1 MKHPSKEMLQTS
13 MPKLIPEVA
22 EALPMNKCY
31 RQNIPEIFCNYKN
44 AVNVSKDLHTKVAE
58 MLAQFE
64 KKHDA
69 EYFYSNY
76 FSTIVKES
84 EKYFLNI
91 EKSASTL
98 LASRLADK
106 LFSFFRTPQD
116 KLVNSEIKPKP
127 INQREFDG
135 LQYLSGHVITTLLE
149 SVKNSK
155 THLLHENQIII
166 SILSNA
172 ILPDFAE
179 KQNQKLVD
187 IQTRGGLTKVVDEAQ
202 EMFILAE
209 QLFRKTTETE
219 KKMKKIDISAMTEE
233 FLQDTKI
240 VSLYKA
246 IIGGSDT
253 NDLDEVKVNLLENI
267 LKLYLRV
274 RSFSF
279 AKDITSDKKQE
290 QRNLKFKTKGLRNDI
305 KKLQANKHICNS
317 QIPSTFV
324 PNCGGRTQF
333 LFFERSGLTLFLLNT
348 FRSLLCMEEYLK

>member
-1 MKHPSKEMLQTS
+1 ML
-13 MPKLIPEVA
+13 V
-22 EALPMNKCY
+22 
-31 RQNIPEIFCNYKN
+31 
-44 AVNVSKDLHTKVAE
+44 
-58 MLAQFE
+58 QFE

-106 LFSFFRTPQD
+106 LFSFFKTPQD

-127 INQREFDG
+127 INQRELDG
-135 LQYLSGHVITTLLE
+135 LQYLSGYVIRTLLKRA
-149 SVKNSK
+149 KNSK
-155 THLLHENQIII
+155 THLLRENQIII

-219 KKMKKIDISAMTEE
+219 KHLKKIDINAMTEE
-233 FLQDTKI
+233 LLQDTKI
-240 VSLYKA
+240 ISLYKA
-246 IIGGSDT
+246 IIGTSDT
-253 NDLDEVKVNLLENI
+253 NDLDNEVKVNLLENI

-279 AKDITSDKKQE
+279 AKDITSHKKQE
-290 QRNLKFKTKGLRNDI
+290 QRNLKFKTKALRNDI
-305 KKLQANKHICNS
+305 KKA
-317 QIPSTFV
+317 
-324 PNCGGRTQF
+324 
-333 LFFERSGLTLFLLNT
+333 SG
-348 FRSLLCMEEYLK
+348 K